1 MVKDLLILVSR
12 FPWVDPLQP
21 TLWKR
26 MQALS
31 MSLAKLNCLKKKE
44 EKTKGEVEIKTRR
57 ILPPPILETRDLRTT
72 GLPKLIV
79 DRLLVREIL
88 IKTIP
93 DRIKEL
99 TDQVLRVL
107 TRDLSLRDLT
117 VTIETDHDL
126 TDLQALI
133 DRKDRI
139 LHPQIINT

>member
-1 MVKDLLILVSR
+1 
-12 FPWVDPLQP
+12 
-21 TLWKR
+21 
-26 MQALS
+26 MQE
-31 MSLAKLNCLKKKE
+31 N
-44 EKTKGEVEIKTRR
+44 TR
-57 ILPPPILETRDLRTT
+57 
-72 GLPKLIV
+72 LPKLIV